1 MMLDNKLHM
10 LRDIDKQFIYVNG
23 IMYYDAHDL
32 IRKMNSLGIKD
43 TVGIYKYMNKDKA
56 DIYHWSKD
64 KLNTTKRDDLK
75 TLYLQCKA
83 IYNTANCLVE
93 AMRDAIVYREGGAYP
108 FRDRDIKALPNDDVL
123 TLYMEQYKI

>member
-64 KLNTTKRDDLK
+64 KLNATKRDDLK

-93 AMRDAIVYREGGAYP
+93 A
-108 FRDRDIKALPNDDVL
+108 L
-123 TLYMEQYKI
+123 